1 MCFCNT
7 NDRKECLFH
16 EKALPSGSG
25 MRTGTALVLHRLSC
39 ATAVRRDRP
48 EWLCKWICLQRDAS
62 GANFSNIHACLE
74 FCLYA
79 ISDTERNSVY
89 IRNDVYYS
97 FSQGGYLN
105 RCGRA
110 EFSSPLAAKAGLFFP
125 KSDMYKRVV
134 SNETFIINNT
144 LYYRTVLSTN
154 LPDTINGSY
163 RGWISNTA
171 SGD

>member
-1 MCFCNT
+1 M
-7 NDRKECLFH
+7 KKLF
-16 EKALPSGSG
+16 LLVLVC
-25 MRTGTALVLHRLSC
+25 ALVLPLFS
-39 ATAVRRDRP
+39 TASAAQQLYGETVQNGSVSGYVFNETR
-48 EWLCKWICLQRDAS
+48 A

-79 ISDTERNSVY
+79 ISDSQSNSVY

-97 FSQGGYLN
+97 FSEGGYPT

-110 EFSSPLAAKAGLFFP
+110 EFASPLFASAGAFFP
-125 KSDMYKRVV
+125 SMNMYHRVV
-134 SNETFIINNT
+134 DNEGFGINNT

-154 LPDTINGSY
+154 MPNTVNGSY
-163 RGWISNTA
+163 RGWISNKS

>member
-1 MCFCNT
+1 M
-7 NDRKECLFH
+7 KKLF
-16 EKALPSGSG
+16 LLVLVC
-25 MRTGTALVLHRLSC
+25 ALVLPLFS
-39 ATAVRRDRP
+39 TASAAKQLYGETIQNGSVSGYVFN
-48 EWLCKWICLQRDAS
+48 ETQA

-79 ISDTERNSVY
+79 ISDTQKNSVY

-125 KSDMYKRVV
+125 RSDMYKRVV